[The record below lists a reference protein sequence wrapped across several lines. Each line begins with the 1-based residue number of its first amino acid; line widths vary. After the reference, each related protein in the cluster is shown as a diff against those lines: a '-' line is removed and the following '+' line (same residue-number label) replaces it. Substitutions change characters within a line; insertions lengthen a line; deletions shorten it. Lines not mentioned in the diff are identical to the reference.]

1 MVSNKYLNEGII
13 MFKVGDLIRH
23 KPSNDYGII
32 IEILHSTAYKV
43 CWFSDLREN
52 WIIKPET
59 IVKA

>member
-1 MVSNKYLNEGII
+1 

-43 CWFSDLREN
+43 CWLSNLTRN
-52 WIIKPET
+52 WVIKPET
-59 IVKA
+59 IEKVS

>member
-1 MVSNKYLNEGII
+1 
-13 MFKVGDLIRH
+13 MFKVGDLVRH

-43 CWFSDLREN
+43 CWLSDLRRN

-59 IVKA
+59 IEKVQ